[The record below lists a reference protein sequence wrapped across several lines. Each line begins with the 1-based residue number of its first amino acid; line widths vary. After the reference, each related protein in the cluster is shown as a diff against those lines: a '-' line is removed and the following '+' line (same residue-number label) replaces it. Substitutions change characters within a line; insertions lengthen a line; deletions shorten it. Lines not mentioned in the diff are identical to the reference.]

1 MFGSVF
7 LFLSWV
13 LSPGGVVMM
22 CVVFCVRA
30 WVRVTSSQV
39 GRGSQV
45 GKVIQADDI
54 DDGADHSCVILGEE
68 TNVKLLQ
75 E

>member
-1 MFGSVF
+1 MFGSFF

-13 LSPGGVVMM
+13 MSPGGVVMM
-22 CVVFCVRA
+22 CVVFFVH
-30 WVRVTSSQV
+30 VTSSQV
-39 GRGSQV
+39 GRRSQV
-45 GKVIQADDI
+45 GEVIQADDI